1 MNKLFSNKVFLQIIS
16 VVLLIISINLF
27 MLNRNSNK
35 YVYESV
41 DRNLKKAITELE
53 NMNEVIFNIYM
64 QENSEKEYKIHTNY
78 IGALAREDREIRD
91 IYNIKYGAFDWFELE
106 IINWNIRDIKDK
118 KNLTK
123 EDEQY
128 LKTVHKYNKE
138 LIKAYYKVLDDNDMR
153 LNKDYGKLKKE
164 YKEFI
169 TQANKISMK
178 KEYSKLRKYKVRES
192 EGTEN
197 IEAKKEKNRVS
208 LQEAKE
214 LTTEVLQ
221 KIFKEKPVIIE
232 DKKSRENTYEFYNE
246 WEDGKDKNS
255 YNISVGKEDGSFSM
269 YRSSQLV
276 TAVVSEENLEQ
287 KAIEIKDIFVPKD
300 YVCYEKKKR
309 FDEGNLDEIN
319 YKFIRKVDDVY
330 DESHQ
335 IQIEMNCY
343 GSLSDLRISDPLN
356 YKVVNIEKP
365 KVAKKDIVSKL
376 TKGNVINVILVKNT
390 DEELEYRVFIEL
402 NEEIYTYIFNA
413 NTGDKIDTIKS
424 ERMYFKRVN
433 NI

>member
-1 MNKLFSNKVFLQIIS
+1 
-16 VVLLIISINLF
+16 

-64 QENSEKEYKIHTNY
+64 QENFEKDYDIDTNY
-78 IGALAREDREIRD
+78 IGDLDRQYREIRD
-91 IYNIKYGAFDWFELE
+91 IYNIKYGSFDWFNLE
-106 IINWNIRDIKDK
+106 ILDWNIRDIKDK

-138 LIKAYYKVLDDNDMR
+138 LINAYYKVLDDKDIR
-153 LNKDYGKLKKE
+153 SNKDYVKIKRV

-169 TQANKISMK
+169 TQANRISMK
-178 KEYSKLRKYKVRES
+178 KEYSKLKKYKVKES
-192 EGTEN
+192 EVTEN
-197 IEAKKEKNRVS
+197 IEAKKENNRVS
-208 LQEAKE
+208 LKEAKE
-214 LTTEVLQ
+214 LTNQVLQ
-221 KIFKEKPVIIE
+221 KIFKEKLVVIE
-232 DKKSRENTYEFYNE
+232 DKKSREKTYEFYNK

-276 TAVVSEENLEQ
+276 TDVVSEENLDK

-309 FDEGNLDEIN
+309 LDEGKLNRIN
-319 YKFIRKVDDVY
+319 YKFIKIVDGIY

-343 GSLSDLRISDPLN
+343 GNLSDLRISEPLN

-365 KVAKKDIVSKL
+365 NIEKKDILSKL
-376 TKGNVINVILVKNT
+376 TKGNITNVILVKNT
-390 DEELEYRVFIEL
+390 DEELQYRVFIEL
-402 NEEIYTYIFNA
+402 NEELYTYIFNA
-413 NTGDKIDTIKS
+413 NTGGKIDTIKS
-424 ERMYFKRVN
+424 ERMYFKRVD

>member
-16 VVLLIISINLF
+16 IVLFIISVNLF

-64 QENSEKEYKIHTNY
+64 QENFEKDYDIDTNY
-78 IGALAREDREIRD
+78 IGDLDRQYREIRD
-91 IYNIKYGAFDWFELE
+91 IYNIKYGSFDWFNLE
-106 IINWNIRDIKDK
+106 ILDWNIRDIKDK

-138 LIKAYYKVLDDNDMR
+138 LINAYYKVLDDKDIR
-153 LNKDYGKLKKE
+153 SNKDYVKIKRV

-169 TQANKISMK
+169 TQANRISMK
-178 KEYSKLRKYKVRES
+178 KEYSKLKKYKVKES
-192 EGTEN
+192 EVTEN
-197 IEAKKEKNRVS
+197 IEAKKENNRVS
-208 LQEAKE
+208 LKEAKE
-214 LTTEVLQ
+214 LTTQVLQ
-221 KIFKEKPVIIE
+221 KIFKEKLVVIE
-232 DKKSRENTYEFYNE
+232 DKKSREKTYEFYNK

-276 TAVVSEENLEQ
+276 TDVVSEENLDK

-309 FDEGNLDEIN
+309 FDEGKLNRIN
-319 YKFIRKVDDVY
+319 YKFIKIVDGIY

-343 GSLSDLRISDPLN
+343 GNLSDLRISDPLN

-365 KVAKKDIVSKL
+365 NIEKKDILSKL
-376 TKGNVINVILVKNT
+376 TKGNITNVILVKNT
-390 DEELEYRVFIEL
+390 DEELQYRVFIEL
-402 NEEIYTYIFNA
+402 NEELHTYIFNA
-413 NTGDKIDTIKS
+413 NTGGKIDTIKS
-424 ERMYFKRVN
+424 ERMYFKRVD

>member
-16 VVLLIISINLF
+16 VVLLIISVNLF

-64 QENSEKEYKIHTNY
+64 QENFEKDYDIDTNY
-78 IGALAREDREIRD
+78 IGDLDRQYREIRD
-91 IYNIKYGAFDWFELE
+91 IYNIKYGSFDWFNLE
-106 IINWNIRDIKDK
+106 ILDWNIRDIKDK

-138 LIKAYYKVLDDNDMR
+138 LINAYYKVLDDKDIR
-153 LNKDYGKLKKE
+153 SNKDYVKIKRV

-169 TQANKISMK
+169 TQANRISMK
-178 KEYSKLRKYKVRES
+178 KEYSKLKKYKVKES
-192 EGTEN
+192 EVTEN
-197 IEAKKEKNRVS
+197 IEAKKENNRVS
-208 LQEAKE
+208 LKEAKE
-214 LTTEVLQ
+214 LTNQVLQ
-221 KIFKEKPVIIE
+221 KIFKEKLVVIE
-232 DKKSRENTYEFYNE
+232 DKKSREKTYEFYNK

-276 TAVVSEENLEQ
+276 TDVVSEENLDK

-309 FDEGNLDEIN
+309 LDEGKLNRIN
-319 YKFIRKVDDVY
+319 YKFIKIVDGIY

-343 GSLSDLRISDPLN
+343 GNLSDLRISEPLN

-365 KVAKKDIVSKL
+365 NIEKKDILSKL
-376 TKGNVINVILVKNT
+376 TKGNITNVILVKNT
-390 DEELEYRVFIEL
+390 DEELQYRVFIEL
-402 NEEIYTYIFNA
+402 NEELYTYIFNA
-413 NTGDKIDTIKS
+413 NTGGKIDTIKS
-424 ERMYFKRVN
+424 ERMYFKRVD